1 MVIWPGRVSLA
12 DNDWRR
18 ACALLLLLPLD
29 TRVWQMPSR
38 ASGGIKRFFIR
49 TTDGFLKR
57 PEIWVNQRPQLAPY
71 FEYELC
77 FAVSAS
83 VHGRIPISDEEAL
96 IEFRRAVD
104 GAISGELTAAERRR
118 WEAHDHEAGRTA
130 HRHYDE
136 QVRAGK
142 RHEEALESLIQL
154 GLQMLPPPSSS
165 AAAMDESSVAA
176 TSTF

>member
-29 TRVWQMPSR
+29 LRAWQMPSR
-38 ASGGIKRFFIR
+38 ASAGVKRFFIR
-49 TTDGFLKR
+49 TADGLLKR
-57 PEIWVNQRPQLAPY
+57 PEVWVNQRAQLAPY

-83 VHGRIPISDEEAL
+83 VHGRIPISDGDAL
-96 IEFRRAVD
+96 AEFRRAV
-104 GAISGELTAAERRR
+104 GAAISGELTAAERRR
-118 WEAHDHEAGRTA
+118 WEAHDHEAGRSA

-136 QVRAGK
+136 QVGTGRP
-142 RHEEALESLIQL
+142 HEAALESLIQL
-154 GLQMLPPPSSS
+154 GLQMLPPP
-165 AAAMDESSVAA
+165 ADAVAMDESSLAA
-176 TSTF
+176 SSTF